1 MNEERIAELL
11 AELPPAPAAWIR
23 AAQEL
28 PRTRREIERLA
39 TLAEADAEL
48 RAACLADTTAA
59 LRRAGLEPAPHV
71 VAALRA
77 RLVGP

>member
-1 MNEERIAELL
+1 MRTQRIAELL
-11 AELPPAPAAWIR
+11 ANLPPAPKAWIS

-28 PRTRREIERLA
+28 PRARREIDRLVV
-39 TLAEADAEL
+39 LAHADAEL
-48 RAACLADTTAA
+48 RAALVVDAEAA

-77 RLVGP
+77 RLGG